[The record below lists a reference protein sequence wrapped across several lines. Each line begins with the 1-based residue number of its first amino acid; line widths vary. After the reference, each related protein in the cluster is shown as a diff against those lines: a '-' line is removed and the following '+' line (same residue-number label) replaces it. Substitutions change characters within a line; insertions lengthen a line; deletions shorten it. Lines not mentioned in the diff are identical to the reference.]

1 MSGTEPGDNVDQRIH
16 RYMSAIERMI
26 GGVFDLDLGPH
37 ADDALGEL
45 GRGLEALAGV
55 LAARSRELESLSF
68 ITEQLNAGLVLDD
81 TLEQVYYTFRNVIPY
96 NRIGFSLLVEEEGET
111 LVRARWAKTDQPDV
125 ALEVGYQAPLAGS
138 SLQHIVDTGEPR
150 ILNNLEAY
158 LQEHPNSESTRLML
172 REGIRSSL
180 TCPLIAN
187 GVCIG
192 FMFFSSIEPNTY
204 HQAHVRIFKQIA
216 GELSL
221 IVEKGRLVDRLLA
234 KNAATEAQNRQLHE
248 LNEMKNRFLGMAAHD
263 LRNPL
268 AVALSASQYL
278 LEAGDAPLTDDQR
291 DLAGIIER
299 STRRMLTLLTDLL
312 DVYRIETGHLELA
325 LVEVELEPL
334 LEHAIAMHRLLA
346 SNKAITIDGSH
357 IEPLSARAD
366 ADRISQVIDNLIS
379 NAVKYSPAGSTV
391 TVTAQRRGD
400 RACVS
405 VKDQG
410 PGIPQD
416 ERRRLFKEFGRLSTR
431 TTGGETSTGLGLAI
445 SKRII
450 EAHSGEIGITNR
462 SGKGSTFWFTLPLA
476 D

>member
-37 ADDALGEL
+37 ADDALGDL

-81 TLEQVYYTFRNVIPY
+81 TLEQVFYTFRNVIPY
-96 NRIGFSLLVEEEGET
+96 NRIGFSLLVEEDGET
-111 LVRARWAKTDQPDV
+111 MVRARWAKTDQPDV

-150 ILNNLEAY
+150 ILNDLEAY
-158 LQEHPNSESTRLML
+158 IQEHPDSESTRLML

-192 FMFFSSIEPNTY
+192 FMFFSSTEPNAY

-234 KNAATEAQNRQLHE
+234 KNAAIEAQNRQLHE

-278 LEAGDAPLTDDQR
+278 LEAGDAPSPTTSATLPASSSGPPGVCSRCSPTCWMCTGSR
-291 DLAGIIER
+291 PAIWNWRWSR
-299 STRRMLTLLTDLL
+299 SSLNRCLNMPSQCTACWRPTRR
-312 DVYRIETGHLELA
+312 
-325 LVEVELEPL
+325 
-334 LEHAIAMHRLLA
+334 
-346 SNKAITIDGSH
+346 
-357 IEPLSARAD
+357 
-366 ADRISQVIDNLIS
+366 
-379 NAVKYSPAGSTV
+379 SPST
-391 TVTAQRRGD
+391 A
-400 RACVS
+400 
-405 VKDQG
+405 
-410 PGIPQD
+410 
-416 ERRRLFKEFGRLSTR
+416 
-431 TTGGETSTGLGLAI
+431 AI
-445 SKRII
+445 SSR
-450 EAHSGEIGITNR
+450 
-462 SGKGSTFWFTLPLA
+462 
-476 D
+476 